1 MKHTVLVTGA
11 SRGIGAATASAF
23 ARAGH
28 RVVIHYNT
36 GKREAYALCETL
48 RGEGCSVMTA
58 QADVTSE
65 EQVRSL
71 CERVRKAYG
80 FIDVL
85 VNNAGAA
92 LPQMLLTDCGR
103 QDWERV
109 FAVNATGTFLVSRG
123 VLPEMV
129 SKKRGSIV
137 NVASVWGMTGGSC
150 EVAYSAAKAAVVG
163 LTKALAKEA
172 APSGIRVNCVAPGFI
187 QTDMTACFSEEARR
201 AVCAETPLGRLG
213 EPNDV
218 AAAVLFFAL
227 EDASFI
233 TGQTLCVDGG
243 MCI

>member
-28 RVVIHYNT
+28 RVAIHYNT
-36 GKREAYALCETL
+36 GEREAYALCETL

-58 QADVTSE
+58 QADVTSQ

-71 CERVRKAYG
+71 CERVRKTYG

-85 VNNAGAA
+85 VNNAGVA

-129 SKKRGSIV
+129 SRKRGSIV

-163 LTKALAKEA
+163 FTKALAKEA

-187 QTDMTACFSEEARR
+187 QTDMTGCFSEETRR

-213 EPNDV
+213 EPDDV
-218 AAAVLFFAL
+218 AAAVLFLAL

-243 MCI
+243 MCV